1 MEVPTPRFPICVDL
15 LGGGNCYEIGG
26 LRAMGTLTQVLKLN
40 DFKPSQSQP
49 AQVSTACR
57 SIKPYTYISPMIS
70 NLSATRLKK
79 KSELLHPLTTV
90 AISPIL
96 ALREQRPIMGSEVTN
111 SKHYDS

>member
-79 KSELLHPLTTV
+79 KKRTLASPDNGSDITDPRV
-90 AISPIL
+90 ARAETYHGVRSHQFQTL
-96 ALREQRPIMGSEVTN
+96 
-111 SKHYDS
+111 